1 MVVSSSRQ
9 WWQIHKGWLFSAI
22 RLEELFDD
30 VHIYLDK
37 IKTKILKITRG
48 EMRNERHSVKS
59 VLTVEEKFQLFTG
72 SSATAKVSTTPI
84 SSNTIGQ

>member
-9 WWQIHKGWLFSAI
+9 WWQIHKGWLSSAI

-30 VHIYLDK
+30 VHTYFDK

-48 EMRNERHSVKS
+48 EMRDYSVKS
-59 VLTVEEKFQLFTG
+59 VLTVEGKFQLFTG
-72 SSATAKVSTTPI
+72 SSATAKVSMTPI